1 MLRCEVSDETRRQWR
16 RLFSEVSRHRQ
27 SFKKGGEI
35 FFTAMAALCVRV
47 VATIHQRARVCERVC
62 VRTRERSRVRA
73 HAHAYAMLAEAA
85 DRVRFLQERGFRAR
99 TVAVLAMPDDTAASI
114 GDVTPQP
121 PGQG

>member
-1 MLRCEVSDETRRQWR
+1 VCARD
-16 RLFSEVSRHRQ
+16 
-27 SFKKGGEI
+27 
-35 FFTAMAALCVRV
+35 
-47 VATIHQRARVCERVC
+47 AT
-62 VRTRERSRVRA
+62 
-73 HAHAYAMLAEAA
+73 LAEAA

>member
-1 MLRCEVSDETRRQWR
+1 MSTDLHPTPIKVYGYGVAWVPTGHTTWTMDLDEDYLNLPT
-16 RLFSEVSRHRQ
+16 H
-27 SFKKGGEI
+27 
-35 FFTAMAALCVRV
+35 
-47 VATIHQRARVCERVC
+47 
-62 VRTRERSRVRA
+62 
-73 HAHAYAMLAEAA
+73 YAKLAEAA

>member
-1 MLRCEVSDETRRQWR
+1 MSTDL
-16 RLFSEVSRHRQ
+16 HP
-27 SFKKGGEI
+27 
-35 FFTAMAALCVRV
+35 TAVRV
-47 VATIHQRARVCERVC
+47 YGYGVTWVPTGHTTWTMDLDEDYLNLPAHYAT
-62 VRTRERSRVRA
+62 
-73 HAHAYAMLAEAA
+73 LAEAA